1 MPFPLYINFPSAK
14 MLTTHTHTH
23 AHLAVPCT
31 TRPRQTLIFNL
42 ILSLPCSHSFKGWN
56 SSLQYSSVS
65 YFSSVGPKYFRSK
78 KLSKLVC
85 FLFFLSWKKGQIPDF
100 WAQLILHCL
109 GLQLSTNTPGI
120 LRSMWTEKWLLV
132 LFLSH
137 VLLILA
143 LDILELKRSC
153 HQSAGIIMSLGVGCT
168 WLPGTQR
175 EQRHQIPLKLEVTS
189 SCEPP
194 D

>member
-1 MPFPLYINFPSAK
+1 
-14 MLTTHTHTH
+14 MLTTHTRTH
-23 AHLAVPCT
+23 ARTPCC
-31 TRPRQTLIFNL
+31 PLHYPSRQTLIFNL
-42 ILSLPCSHSFKGWN
+42 ILSLPCSHSFKAWN

-132 LFLSH
+132 LFLSY

-143 LDILELKRSC
+143 PDILELKRSC
-153 HQSAGIIMSLGVGCT
+153 HQSAGIKGNLCL
-168 WLPGTQR
+168 W
-175 EQRHQIPLKLEVTS
+175 E
-189 SCEPP
+189 
-194 D
+194 